1 MGFAPGCGP
10 SYSTQ
15 ELEYERIQLYRTVT
29 GIPPHR
35 IFRLNCC
42 SGIPL
47 HRNPVAVVYWTSTTH
62 QKLRCQSY
70 GGIPPHRISVEL
82 EIHYISATVN
92 FGVWWKSSTELQL
105 KFDGVEFHLSSD
117 TVIFGVWWKSST
129 QLQPEFDEVE
139 FHFSSSTVIFGVWW
153 KSSTQLQP
161 DFDEV
166 EFHCSNSIKFQLQ
179 FDITEF
185 VCTLTDTD
193 KTEYSNMIK
202 KGPVGMFK

>member
-1 MGFAPGCGP
+1 M
-10 SYSTQ
+10 
-15 ELEYERIQLYRTVT
+15 
-29 GIPPHR
+29 
-35 IFRLNCC
+35 
-42 SGIPL
+42 
-47 HRNPVAVVYWTSTTH
+47 
-62 QKLRCQSY
+62 
-70 GGIPPHRISVEL
+70 
-82 EIHYISATVN
+82 
-92 FGVWWKSSTELQL
+92 
-105 KFDGVEFHLSSD
+105 EFHFSSD